1 MMVYVKPMGGA
12 TIFQTQFFLG
22 AKLDF
27 GLQELQL
34 YIPVI
39 SHII

>member
-39 SHII
+39 SNII